1 VSGNAPFLI
10 ESHHPATFRSRG
22 VGAPFTTPMLSGTR
36 IRESKS
42 GIELVVPNPSGAR
55 GVYILDW
62 GGVRTLGTPNVHDTV
77 LVRRVSSLA
86 RLDPAGMRDAALAVA
101 LDGHAGRDAA
111 EAAKRSIARDAA
123 HRLNAHFLL
132 MIGLIERVHPAGVK
146 AITLAEH
153 AEEVER
159 RGSAILHKLA
169 PMMGRSAAD
178 LADALAAMGNVFTP
192 TGIGA
197 NDTDARIPRL
207 LARLDEAR
215 ESLSEWLRADAE
227 NDIGGLGRAIAGA
240 MQTAS
245 GYGRT
250 ILVSTRAELADPMG
264 LLKRWF
270 KDSEAVVT
278 MANRADSMLD
288 GWEWVCL
295 LWLAARTETER
306 RRALL
311 EMAQLVPVL
320 PGEAANWTDLPPP
333 PETLRQPCRV
343 TSREDG
349 WRSGGAAFALTERNE
364 IMRAM
369 ST

>member
-1 VSGNAPFLI
+1 MSGSAPFLV

-22 VGAPFTTPMLSGTR
+22 VAAPFTTPMLIGTR

-42 GIELVVPNPSGAR
+42 GIELVVPNPSGGR

-62 GGVRTLGTPNVHDTV
+62 GGVRTLGNPSVHDTV
-77 LVRRVSSLA
+77 LFRRVSSLA
-86 RLDPAGMRDAALAVA
+86 RLDPAGMRDAALEVA

-111 EAAKRSIARDAA
+111 AAAQRSIARDAA

-132 MIGLIERVHPAGVK
+132 MLGLIGQVHPAGLE
-146 AITLAEH
+146 AISPAGH
-153 AEEVER
+153 AQEVER
-159 RGSAILHKLA
+159 LGSAILHKLA
-169 PMMGRSAAD
+169 PLMGQSPAA
-178 LADALAAMGNVFTP
+178 LADALAAMGNVLAP
-192 TGIGA
+192 VGIGA
-197 NDTDARIPRL
+197 DDTDARIARL

-215 ESLSEWLRADAE
+215 QSLSDWLGADAE
-227 NDIGGLGRAIAGA
+227 NDIGGIGRAIAGA
-240 MQTAS
+240 MQTAN

-250 ILVSTRAELADPMG
+250 ILQATRAATADAIG

-270 KDSEAVVT
+270 TDSRAVVT
-278 MANRADSMLD
+278 TAGRADWVLD

-295 LWLAARTETER
+295 LWLAAQTGAAR

-311 EMAQLVPVL
+311 EMAQIIPVL
-320 PGEAANWTDLPPP
+320 PGEAANWADRPPP

-349 WRSGGAAFALTERNE
+349 WRSGSAAFVLIERNE
-364 IMRAM
+364 MLRAM